1 MPLLCDITV
10 VVAAAA
16 TAAPATGPRSMA
28 ELRRRIIWLVLMS
41 CKLVAEFAL
50 QLVELVAVVV
60 VVDVDGDGAGA
71 TPTGGGGA
79 APVGGSISHEFWSL
93 CSDAVLL
100 I

>member
-10 VVAAAA
+10 AAAA
-16 TAAPATGPRSMA
+16 AAPATGPRSMA

-41 CKLVAEFAL
+41 CKLVAEVAL

-60 VVDVDGDGAGA
+60 VVIDVDGDVAGA